1 MLVAILDFRL
11 TQAKR
16 NFARDCP
23 MSIHVQIGFNTYLRI
38 IQGTLLPRN
47 NSITH
52 TVSRKEDFLN
62 LSLSK
67 NIIGPNS
74 DVKFLI

>member
-1 MLVAILDFRL
+1 MCPVLVAILDFRL

-23 MSIHVQIGFNTYLRI
+23 MIIHVQIGFNTFLRI
-38 IQGTLLPRN
+38 IQGTFLPRN

-52 TVSRKEDFLN
+52 TVSRKKIFQT
-62 LSLSK
+62 
-67 NIIGPNS
+67 
-74 DVKFLI
+74 

>member
-1 MLVAILDFRL
+1 
-11 TQAKR
+11 
-16 NFARDCP
+16 

-38 IQGTLLPRN
+38 IQRTFLPRN